1 MKNLINRETRQNH
14 PTSEIITENERQLK
28 QLQKWIAYG
37 EDFLNGEDSERNITD
52 LKSKLVP
59 DTILVFNMK
68 EGQFEVVSG
77 REHLDDY
84 FLFGT
89 SQKLS
94 KCSDEEIHQELRS
107 EFYSFT
113 DTLKKMNLIISK
125 LDTNNVD
132 YRFVLVYYIKLLRH
146 LPFRKRGLVNF
157 PLLEKLYQ
165 KISKDEEFKKSLGS
179 PIVSSINDTWGLLNP
194 SKKEDTRNK
203 TVHKLVIE
211 TL

>member
-1 MKNLINRETRQNH
+1 MINKETRQNH

>member
-1 MKNLINRETRQNH
+1 MINKETRQNH

-59 DTILVFNMK
+59 DTILVFNLK
-68 EGQFEVVSG
+68 KGQFEVVSG
-77 REHLDDY
+77 RKYLDDY

-89 SQKLS
+89 SQNLS
-94 KCSDEEIHQELRS
+94 ERSDEEIHQELRS

-132 YRFVLVYYIKLLRH
+132 YRFVLVYYIKLQRH
-146 LPFRKRGLVNF
+146 LPFRRRGLVNF
-157 PLLEKLYQ
+157 PLLEKTL
-165 KISKDEEFKKSLGS
+165 
-179 PIVSSINDTWGLLNP
+179 
-194 SKKEDTRNK
+194 SKK
-203 TVHKLVIE
+203 
-211 TL
+211 

>member
-1 MKNLINRETRQNH
+1 MINRETRQNH